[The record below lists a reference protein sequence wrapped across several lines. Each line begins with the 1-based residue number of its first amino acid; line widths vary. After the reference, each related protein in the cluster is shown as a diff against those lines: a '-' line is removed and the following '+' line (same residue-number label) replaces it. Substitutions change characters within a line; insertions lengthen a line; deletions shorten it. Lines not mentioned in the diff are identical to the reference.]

1 MAQSRLS
8 GRERQV
14 MDVLFR
20 LGCASAADVRAALPD
35 APGYS
40 AVRAVLSVLERK
52 GLLVH
57 RPDGQRY
64 VYAPRPARSDARRLE
79 LRRLL
84 HTFFDDSAED
94 VVEALLDPT
103 VASLTPARLERLAR
117 LIEEAGHAA
126 ADGEAAPAQEGGDDR
141 GRARAARA
149 PRPSAGASATLVAAL
164 VGALVQGL
172 AAAEPA
178 RSPAA
183 VQVQPYG
190 GAVAGTAPLAG
201 PAAGAAKVRA
211 DTVAA
216 PRGAAASAVADT
228 IRPASGAPQD
238 AAGTSRGDSP
248 APKRVPAARIPAQA
262 PHVDGRLDDAAWAAA
277 AFEAGFVQKEPDHGA
292 APVERTEVAF
302 LYDDHALYVA
312 ARMESRDPD
321 AVGDV
326 VTARDD
332 HGNAERIVVTL
343 DTFHDRRTAYAFG
356 VTASGVRLDWFHP
369 DDDET
374 RTDLTFNPVWV
385 ARTARDPRG
394 WTAEMRIPFSQL
406 RFRRAD
412 PQVWGVNVHRI
423 VPARNESDYWV
434 AVPRDQSGWAS
445 RFGELVGI
453 EGVPATRRLEVTPYV
468 SSDTRTRS
476 DALVDPEN
484 PLDDGSRTGFRSG
497 VDVKMGLG
505 PNLTLDATLN
515 PDFGQVEA
523 DPAQVN
529 LTASEIF
536 FDERRPFFTEG
547 SRPLG
552 AHLYSE
558 FTTSD
563 PPPLFYTRR
572 IGAPPHG
579 TADADF
585 VHVPQ
590 VSTILGAAKLSGRL
604 DSGLSIGALAALT
617 DAEHAEIFDVA
628 LGREELVR
636 VEPRTGFGV
645 LRVEQELGRS
655 GSTAALTLTGVRRA
669 LGEGD
674 PLAALLVEQ
683 AIAGGLDW
691 NLRFGG
697 GNYDLK
703 GHLLGSWLRGDSLA
717 IARVQRSSV
726 HYFQRPDTPQVD
738 FDPGRTSLAG
748 GSAMLRFR
756 KTGGGHWRGEAGV
769 WGDGPAFEINDLGRI
784 GKADD
789 IALWGNLRWRED
801 DPAGTLRNWEVG
813 LFGSSNLNFGGVRKF
828 TRAALRGRTTWSNF
842 WASLLEVGYVP
853 PYTSDDATRGG
864 PLMTWAPGW
873 DLYYELLGNQQ
884 ARTRWS
890 TTGFFFRNG
899 LGGWSLELD
908 GVLATQAGD
917 RWKVSFEPRFLL
929 GNTARQYLAT
939 LDGGRAETFGSR
951 YVFAHTKRSEVAT
964 PVRVNY
970 AISPDL
976 GLELYA
982 EPFASSGRYRRFG
995 ELGEA
1000 GGRDLRTYG
1009 EAPGTS
1015 LARGEDG
1022 SVLVTDGD
1030 AGFTLPNPDFHV
1042 VSFRSNLLLR
1052 WEWHPGS
1059 TVYLVWQ
1066 QNRSA
1071 FDPEGRL
1078 VSPGS
1083 LLDSFTAD
1091 GENVFALKVTYW
1103 LPIG

>member
-1 MAQSRLS
+1 MVHARLS

-14 MDVLFR
+14 MDVLYR
-20 LGCASAADVRAALPD
+20 LGSASATDVRDALPD

-40 AVRAVLSVLERK
+40 AVRAVLRVLERK

-57 RPDGQRY
+57 RPEGPRY
-64 VYAPRPARSDARRLE
+64 VYAPRPARSDARRSE

-84 HTFFDDSAED
+84 DTFFDGSAEE
-94 VVEALLDPT
+94 VVEALLDPS
-103 VASLTPARLERLAR
+103 VASLTPGQLERLGR
-117 LIEEAGHAA
+117 LVEEAAGR
-126 ADGEAAPAQEGGDDR
+126 GGDSERRDGAGDSR
-141 GRARAARA
+141 ERRHGDESVARAASDRESR
-149 PRPSAGASATLVAAL
+149 PRAGASAALLAAAL
-164 VGALVQGL
+164 VASFVHGVAV
-172 AAAEPA
+172 AEPPRA
-178 RSPAA
+178 PRG
-183 VQVQPYG
+183 QIQPY
-190 GAVAGTAPLAG
+190 G
-201 PAAGAAKVRA
+201 PAAGAAPLAGAAGAAGLAAGDTTQAPA
-211 DTVAA
+211 DTT
-216 PRGAAASAVADT
+216 RT
-228 IRPASGAPQD
+228 
-238 AAGTSRGDSP
+238 AGDPSVPKRIPTARIADSP
-248 APKRVPAARIPAQA
+248 PD
-262 PHVDGRLDDAAWAAA
+262 VDGRLDDAAWAGA
-277 AFEAGFVQKEPDHGA
+277 AFDASFLQKEPNQGA
-292 APVERTEVAF
+292 PPVERTEVAF
-302 LYDDHALYVA
+302 LFDDHALYVA
-312 ARMESRDPD
+312 ARMESRDPGALD
-321 AVGDV
+321 DV
-326 VTARDD
+326 ITARDD

-412 PQVWGVNVHRI
+412 PQVWGVNVHRV

-434 AVPRDQSGWAS
+434 HVPRDQSGWAS

-453 EGVPATRRLEVTPYV
+453 QGVPATRRLEVTPYV

-476 DALVDPEN
+476 DALVDSEN
-484 PLDDGSRTGFRSG
+484 PLDDGSSTGFRSG

-505 PNLTLDATLN
+505 PNLTLDAALN

-529 LTASEIF
+529 LSASEIF

-579 TADADF
+579 TAAADF
-585 VHVPQ
+585 VTAPQ

-604 DSGLSIGALAALT
+604 DSGLSIGALAAVT
-617 DAEHAEIFDVA
+617 DAEHAETFDVEM
-628 LGREELVR
+628 RQRDLVR

-645 LRVEQELGRS
+645 VRLEQELGRS
-655 GSTAALTLTGVRRA
+655 GSTAALFATGVRRA
-669 LGEGD
+669 LGEDD

-683 AIAGGLDW
+683 AYAGGADW

-703 GHLLGSWLRGDSLA
+703 GHLLGSWLQGDSLA

-748 GSAMLRFR
+748 ASAMLRFR
-756 KTGGGHWRGEAGV
+756 KTGGGHWRGEAGI
-769 WGDGPAFEINDLGRI
+769 WGDGPGFEINDLGRI

-801 DPAGTLRNWEVG
+801 DPAGALRNWEVG

-828 TRAALRGRTTWSNF
+828 SRAALRGRTTWSNF
-842 WASLLEVGYVP
+842 WSNVLEVGYVP

-873 DLYYELLGNQQ
+873 DLYWELLGNQQ
-884 ARTRWS
+884 ARSRWG

-908 GVLATQAGD
+908 GTFATQAGD
-917 RWKVSFEPRFLL
+917 RWKVSVEPRFTL

-939 LDGGRAETFGSR
+939 LEGGRPETFGSR
-951 YVFAHTKRSEVAT
+951 YVFAHTKRGEVAT

-970 AISPDL
+970 ALSPDL

-982 EPFASSGRYRRFG
+982 EPFASSGTYRRFG

-1009 EAPGTS
+1009 EAPGTTLS
-1015 LARGEDG
+1015 RGEDG
-1022 SVLVTDGD
+1022 SVVVTDGD
-1030 AGFTLPNPDFHV
+1030 GGFTLPDPDFHV

-1066 QNRSA
+1066 QNRSGSE
-1071 FDPEGRL
+1071 PGGRL